1 MSRTAAVRSTRR
13 TVRRVAAAA
22 AALGATAALSAC
34 SFSIGT
40 PDYAGA
46 ELATDVQAALVEQNP
61 GVSIESVTCE
71 DTPTV
76 AQGET
81 TACHGLVDGADTALT
96 VSWEDSEGTFAVS
109 EA

>member
-1 MSRTAAVRSTRR
+1 MSRTARR
-13 TVRRVAAAA
+13 TAARLTATA
-22 AALGATAALSAC
+22 AALGAAAVLSAC
-34 SFSIGT
+34 SFNFSAGT

-46 ELATDVQAALVEQNP
+46 KLADDVQAALVEQNP

-76 AQGET
+76 EEGET
-81 TACHGLVDGADTALT
+81 TACHGLVDGTDTALT
-96 VSWEDSEGTFAVS
+96 VSWEDSDGTFAVS